1 MVREARGRHDH
12 ARLSAG
18 KPSATVGSCTSSM
31 GFGTMRTGFGTI
43 LPEVTNERRDH
54 DEPAS
59 EPADPRDPVPPMS
72 DVTAPE
78 PDDLVLAA
86 DFPAVTRQQ
95 WQRLVGK
102 VLGVDG
108 DSPERGLATI
118 TGDGIEIE
126 PLYVADAD
134 RPSPGL
140 PGRPPFVRGRGP
152 AGHRSGWDVRQRHEH
167 PDPAVAREQIM
178 EDLEGGVSSLWL
190 GLGDGRIP
198 VESLPDVLAETYLDL
213 APIVLDAGERF
224 ADAADVFLAV
234 AAGRGVP
241 AGALAGCLGA
251 DPLGVLARTGAGA
264 GVLSADPAAAGL
276 TAAAELARSC
286 AADFPG
292 VRAIVVD
299 ALPYHEA
306 GGTDA
311 EELGCAVAAGLE
323 YLRAMRAVG
332 LSADA
337 AFGQLEFR
345 YAATADQFATIAKL
359 RAARRVWARVAQQ
372 CGVTS
377 DAGGQWQHAVSS
389 WTMLTRRDPWNNIL
403 RATLACFAAGVG
415 GADAITVAPF
425 DAAIGQP
432 DRLARRVARNVHAL
446 LVEES
451 HVARVIDPAG
461 GSWYVEDLT
470 EQLAAKAWAW
480 FQEIERSGGLRAAL
494 AAGVIADRLAAS
506 REKRRDAL
514 ARRREAVTG
523 VSEFPLIGETL
534 LSRSAG
540 PRPAN
545 GANGQGGWG
554 AGASHARGLPR
565 IRWSQ
570 WHEELRD
577 RADVHALATG
587 SPPTLTLAPLDTSR
601 GSTAQTDRVRALL
614 APAGI
619 TTVTAGPAVGPTSV
633 IIVCGGT
640 DATADEVR
648 AAVDRARGQG
658 ASTVVVAAGDPQA
671 PVPGAAERI
680 IDDMDV
686 LAFCGRMLDALGV
699 GR

>member
-1 MVREARGRHDH
+1 M
-12 ARLSAG
+12 
-18 KPSATVGSCTSSM
+18 T
-31 GFGTMRTGFGTI
+31 
-43 LPEVTNERRDH
+43 
-54 DEPAS
+54 
-59 EPADPRDPVPPMS
+59 
-72 DVTAPE
+72 DVTAPDS
-78 PDDLVLAA
+78 DDLVLAA
-86 DFPAVTRQQ
+86 EFPAATRQQ
-95 WQRLVGK
+95 WQRLVAK
-102 VLGVDG
+102 VIGVDG
-108 DSPERGLATI
+108 DVDSPERRLATV

-126 PLYVADAD
+126 PLYVGDGG
-134 RPSPGL
+134 RPATGYPGQ
-140 PGRPPFVRGRGP
+140 PPFVRGRGP
-152 AGHRSGWDVRQRHEH
+152 AGNRGGWDVRQRHEH
-167 PDPAVAREQIM
+167 PDPAMAREQIM

-213 APIVLDAGERF
+213 APIVLDAGPRF
-224 ADAADVFLAV
+224 AEAAEAYLDV

-251 DPLGVLARTGAGA
+251 DPLGVLARTGIGADAGA
-264 GVLSADPAAAGL
+264 DADQADPDAATPRNAVAGLAAAVD
-276 TAAAELARSC
+276 LARRC

-311 EELGCAVAAGLE
+311 EELGCALAAGLE
-323 YLRAMRAVG
+323 YLRAMRAAG
-332 LSADA
+332 LPAEA

-389 WTMLTRRDPWNNIL
+389 WSMLTRRDPWNNIL

-470 EQLAAKAWAW
+470 EQLAVKAWAW

-494 AAGVIADRLAAS
+494 ATGLIAGRLAAS
-506 REKRRDAL
+506 RERRRDAL

-523 VSEFPLIGETL
+523 VSEYPLVGETL
-534 LSRSAG
+534 LSRPAAAG
-540 PRPAN
+540 PAVGPA
-545 GANGQGGWG
+545 
-554 AGASHARGLPR
+554 GLPR

-570 WHEELRD
+570 WYEELRD

-587 SPPTLTLAPLDTSR
+587 SPPTLTLAPLDVSR
-601 GSTAQTDRVRALL
+601 ASVAQADRVAALL
-614 APAGI
+614 APAGFK
-619 TTVTAGPAVGPTSV
+619 TVTIDPAAAASV
-633 IIVCGGT
+633 VIVCGGA
-640 DATADEVR
+640 DAGPDEVR
-648 AAVDRARGQG
+648 AAVDRARQQG

-671 PVPGAAERI
+671 PVPGATERI
-680 IDDMDV
+680 VDDMDV
-686 LAFCGRMLDALGV
+686 LAFSARMLDALGV
-699 GR
+699 QK

>member
-1 MVREARGRHDH
+1 M
-12 ARLSAG
+12 
-18 KPSATVGSCTSSM
+18 T
-31 GFGTMRTGFGTI
+31 
-43 LPEVTNERRDH
+43 
-54 DEPAS
+54 
-59 EPADPRDPVPPMS
+59 

-78 PDDLVLAA
+78 SDDLVLAA
-86 DFPAVTRQQ
+86 EFPAVTRQQ
-95 WQRLVGK
+95 WQRLVAK
-102 VLGVDG
+102 VLGIDADSPEA
-108 DSPERGLATI
+108 DSPERELATI
-118 TGDGIEIE
+118 TGDGIEIA
-126 PLYVADAD
+126 PLYVGDAS
-134 RPSPGL
+134 RPSPGY

-224 ADAADVFLAV
+224 AEAADVFLAI

-251 DPLGVLARTGAGA
+251 DPLGVLARTGAGVDAGA
-264 GVLSADPAAAGL
+264 GVSDAGAGVSSADLAAPGLSAAAD
-276 TAAAELARSC
+276 LARRC

-311 EELGCAVAAGLE
+311 EELGCALAAGLE

-359 RAARRVWARVAQQ
+359 RAARRVWARVGQQ
-372 CGVTS
+372 CGVAS
-377 DAGGQWQHAVSS
+377 AAAGQWQHAVSS
-389 WTMLTRRDPWNNIL
+389 WSMLTRRDPWNNIL
-403 RATLACFAAGVG
+403 RATLACFSAGVG

-432 DRLARRVARNVHAL
+432 DRLARRIARNVHAL
-446 LVEES
+446 LVDES

-470 EQLAAKAWAW
+470 EQLAVKAWAW

-494 AAGVIADRLAAS
+494 AAGIVSGRLAAS
-506 REKRRDAL
+506 RDRRRDAL

-523 VSEFPLIGETL
+523 VTEFPLIGETL
-534 LSRSAG
+534 LSRPAAA
-540 PRPAN
+540 RPAD
-545 GANGQGGWG
+545 G
-554 AGASHARGLPR
+554 AGGLPR

-587 SPPTLTLAPLDTSR
+587 SPPVLTLAPLDAARASAAR
-601 GSTAQTDRVRALL
+601 AGQVAALL

-619 TTVTAGPAVGPTSV
+619 TTITAGAAPGHGAAPGQAPVV
-633 IIVCGGT
+633 VVCGSP
-640 DATADEVR
+640 DASADEVR
-648 AAVDRARGQG
+648 EAVDRARAQG

-671 PVPGAAERI
+671 PVPGATERI

-699 GR
+699 RR

>member
-1 MVREARGRHDH
+1 M
-12 ARLSAG
+12 
-18 KPSATVGSCTSSM
+18 T
-31 GFGTMRTGFGTI
+31 
-43 LPEVTNERRDH
+43 
-54 DEPAS
+54 
-59 EPADPRDPVPPMS
+59 
-72 DVTAPE
+72 DVTAGE

-86 DFPAVTRQQ
+86 EFPAVTRQQ
-95 WQRLVGK
+95 WQRLVAT
-102 VLGVDG
+102 VIGVDSDV
-108 DSPERGLATI
+108 DSPERKLATV

-126 PLYVADAD
+126 PLYVADGS
-134 RPSPGL
+134 RPVPGY
-140 PGRPPFVRGRGP
+140 PGQAPFVRGRGP
-152 AGHRSGWDVRQRHEH
+152 AGHRGGWDVRQRHEH
-167 PDPAVAREQIM
+167 PDPAVAREHIM

-198 VESLPDVLAETYLDL
+198 VDALPDVLAETYLDL

-224 ADAADVFLAV
+224 AEAAEVYLDV
-234 AAGRGVP
+234 AARRGVP

-251 DPLGVLARTGAGA
+251 DPLGVLARTGMDADADQVGP
-264 GVLSADPAAAGL
+264 SAATPKNATGGL
-276 TAAAELARSC
+276 TAATPRNDADALTAAADLARRC

-292 VRAIVVD
+292 LRAIVVD

-311 EELGCAVAAGLE
+311 EELGCALAAGLE
-323 YLRAMRAVG
+323 YLRAMRAAG

-377 DAGGQWQHAVSS
+377 DVGGQWQHAVSS

-415 GADAITVAPF
+415 GADAITVAPL

-506 REKRRDAL
+506 REERRDAL

-523 VSEFPLIGETL
+523 VSEFPLINETL
-534 LSRSAG
+534 LSRPRAAG
-540 PRPAN
+540 PAN
-545 GANGQGGWG
+545 GSNGQGGWG
-554 AGASHARGLPR
+554 AGAPHRSGLPR

-577 RADVHALATG
+577 RADAYALVTG
-587 SPPTLTLAPLDTSR
+587 SPPTLTLAPLDGSR
-601 GSTAQTDRVRALL
+601 ASTAQADRVGALL

-619 TTVTAGPAVGPTSV
+619 TTVTAVPAAGPGSAAGAVPTDGTAARPGTV
-633 IIVCGGT
+633 VIVCGGPDVT
-640 DATADEVR
+640 VDAVR
-648 AAVDRARGQG
+648 AAVDTARGQG

-699 GR
+699 R

>member
-1 MVREARGRHDH
+1 M
-12 ARLSAG
+12 
-18 KPSATVGSCTSSM
+18 T
-31 GFGTMRTGFGTI
+31 
-43 LPEVTNERRDH
+43 
-54 DEPAS
+54 
-59 EPADPRDPVPPMS
+59 
-72 DVTAPE
+72 DVTVPDPE
-78 PDDLVLAA
+78 DLVLAA
-86 DFPAVTRQQ
+86 EFPAVTRQQ
-95 WQRLVGK
+95 WQRLVAK
-102 VLGVDG
+102 VLHLDG
-108 DSPERGLATI
+108 DVGSPERQLATV

-126 PLYVADAD
+126 PLYVADDGRLALGY
-134 RPSPGL
+134 PGQS
-140 PGRPPFVRGRGP
+140 PFVRGRGP

-167 PDPAVAREQIM
+167 PDPAVARGQIM

-213 APIVLDAGERF
+213 APIVLDAGPRF
-224 ADAADVFLAV
+224 AEAADAYLEV
-234 AAGRGVP
+234 AASRGVP
-241 AGALAGCLGA
+241 PGALAGCLGA
-251 DPLGVLARTGAGA
+251 DPLGVLARTGVDADANPADRLGPA
-264 GVLSADPAAAGL
+264 ADPDAAGL
-276 TAAAELARSC
+276 AAAAELARRC

-311 EELGCAVAAGLE
+311 AELGCALAAGLE
-323 YLRAMRAVG
+323 YLRAMRAAG
-332 LSADA
+332 LPAEA

-359 RAARRVWARVAQQ
+359 RAGRRVWARVAQQ

-377 DAGGQWQHAVSS
+377 EAGGQWQHAVSS

-415 GADAITVAPF
+415 GADAVTVAPF

-470 EQLAAKAWAW
+470 EQLAVKAWAW

-494 AAGVIADRLAAS
+494 AAGLIADRLAAS
-506 REKRRDAL
+506 REQRRDAL

-523 VSEFPLIGETL
+523 VSEFPLVGETL
-534 LSRSAG
+534 LSRPAAA
-540 PRPAN
+540 RPAD
-545 GANGQGGWG
+545 G
-554 AGASHARGLPR
+554 AGGLPR

-577 RADVHALATG
+577 RADAHALATG
-587 SPPTLTLAPLDTSR
+587 SPPTLTLAPLDASR
-601 GSTAQTDRVRALL
+601 ASTAAADRVRGLL

-619 TTVTAGPAVGPTSV
+619 TTVTAAPATPAV
-633 IIVCGGT
+633 IVCGGP
-640 DATADEVR
+640 DASADEVR
-648 AAVDRARGQG
+648 VAVDRARSQG

-680 IDDMDV
+680 VDDMDV
-686 LAFCGRMLDALGV
+686 LAFSARMLDALGV
-699 GR
+699 QR

>member
-1 MVREARGRHDH
+1 VRF
-12 ARLSAG
+12 
-18 KPSATVGSCTSSM
+18 CTSGM
-31 GFGTMRTGFGTI
+31 GFGTIRTGFGTI
-43 LPEVTNERRDH
+43 LPEVTNERLD
-54 DEPAS
+54 DDPPVS
-59 EPADPRDPVPPMS
+59 EPADPRDRVPRMTG
-72 DVTAPE
+72 VTAGR

-86 DFPAVTRQQ
+86 EFPAATRQQ
-95 WQRLVGK
+95 WQRLVAK
-102 VLGVDG
+102 VLHVDG
-108 DSPERGLATI
+108 DCPERQLATI
-118 TGDGIEIE
+118 TADGIEID
-126 PLYVADAD
+126 PLYVADGS
-134 RPSPGL
+134 RPVPGY
-140 PGRPPFVRGRGP
+140 PGQAPFVRGRGP
-152 AGHRSGWDVRQRHEH
+152 AGNRGGWDVRQRHEH
-167 PDPAVAREQIM
+167 PDPATAREHIM
-178 EDLEGGVSSLWL
+178 EDLEGGASSLWL

-198 VESLPDVLAETYLDL
+198 VDALPDVLAETYLDL

-224 ADAADVFLAV
+224 ADAAEVYLDV
-234 AAGRGVP
+234 AARRGVP

-251 DPLGVLARTGAGA
+251 DPLSVLARTGIDPDTDAPAGIDPDTDGSA
-264 GVLSADPAAAGL
+264 GTSASAGTDTGTGTDQADPNAAAPRNTVGL
-276 TAAAELARSC
+276 AAAVELARRC

-292 VRAIVVD
+292 IRAIVVD

-306 GGTDA
+306 GGSDA
-311 EELGCAVAAGLE
+311 EELGCALAAGLE
-323 YLRAMRAVG
+323 YLRAMRAAG
-332 LSADA
+332 LPADA

-377 DAGGQWQHAVSS
+377 EAAGQWQHAVSS
-389 WTMLTRRDPWNNIL
+389 WSMLTRRDPWNNIL

-494 AAGVIADRLAAS
+494 AAGIIADRLAAS
-506 REKRRDAL
+506 REERRDAL
-514 ARRREAVTG
+514 ARRREAITG

-534 LSRSAG
+534 LSRPAAA
-540 PRPAN
+540 RPPA
-545 GANGQGGWG
+545 AP
-554 AGASHARGLPR
+554 AGLPR
-565 IRWSQ
+565 VRWSQ

-577 RADVHALATG
+577 RADVHAAATG
-587 SPPTLTLAPLDTSR
+587 SPPTITLAPLDASR
-601 GSTAQTDRVRALL
+601 ASSAQVDRVRALV

-619 TTVTAGPAVGPTSV
+619 TAVGGAAGPSSV
-633 IIVCGGT
+633 VVVCGGP

-648 AAVDRARGQG
+648 AAVDTARKQG

-671 PVPGAAERI
+671 PAPGAAERI

-699 GR
+699 AR

>member
-1 MVREARGRHDH
+1 
-12 ARLSAG
+12 
-18 KPSATVGSCTSSM
+18 
-31 GFGTMRTGFGTI
+31 MRTGFGTI
-43 LPEVTNERRDH
+43 LPGVTNERPD
-54 DEPAS
+54 DDQLVS
-59 EPADPRDPVPPMS
+59 EPADPRDRVHRMTG
-72 DVTAPE
+72 VTAGQ

-86 DFPAVTRQQ
+86 EFPAVTRQQ
-95 WQRLVGK
+95 WQRLVAK
-102 VLGVDG
+102 VLRVDG
-108 DSPERGLATI
+108 DCPERQLATI
-118 TGDGIEIE
+118 TADGIEIE
-126 PLYVADAD
+126 PLYVADGS
-134 RPSPGL
+134 RPVPGY
-140 PGRPPFVRGRGP
+140 PGQPPFVRGRGP
-152 AGHRSGWDVRQRHEH
+152 AGNRGGWDVRQRHEH
-167 PDPAVAREQIM
+167 PDPATAREQIM

-190 GLGDGRIP
+190 GVGDGRIP
-198 VESLPDVLAETYLDL
+198 VDALPDVLAETYLDL
-213 APIVLDAGERF
+213 APIILDAGGQF
-224 ADAADVFLAV
+224 AHAAEAYLDV
-234 AAGRGVP
+234 AARRGVP

-251 DPLGVLARTGAGA
+251 DPLGVLARTGADADADTDPNTGT
-264 GVLSADPAAAGL
+264 SANAAAGL
-276 TAAAELARSC
+276 AAAVDLARRC

-292 VRAIVVD
+292 IRAIVVD

-306 GGTDA
+306 GGSDA
-311 EELGCAVAAGLE
+311 EELGCALAAGLE
-323 YLRAMRAVG
+323 YLRAMRAAG

-337 AFGQLEFR
+337 AFRQLEFR
-345 YAATADQFATIAKL
+345 FAATADQFATIAKL

-389 WTMLTRRDPWNNIL
+389 WSMLTRRDPWNNIL

-425 DAAIGQP
+425 DAAVGQP

-470 EQLAAKAWAW
+470 GQLAVKAWAW
-480 FQEIERSGGLRAAL
+480 FQEIERAGGLRAAL
-494 AAGVIADRLAAS
+494 AAGVIAGRLAAS
-506 REKRRDAL
+506 REERRDAL

-523 VSEFPLIGETL
+523 VSEFPLIDETL
-534 LSRSAG
+534 LSR
-540 PRPAN
+540 PAATPPPN
-545 GANGQGGWG
+545 GAN
-554 AGASHARGLPR
+554 GLPR

-587 SPPTLTLAPLDTSR
+587 SPPTITLAPLDASR
-601 GSTAQTDRVRALL
+601 ASNAQVDRVRALL

-619 TTVTAGPAVGPTSV
+619 IAVMAVTGPGVTAGGGVETARADDRAAGPASV
-633 IIVCGGT
+633 VIVCGGP

-648 AAVDRARGQG
+648 AAMDTARGQG

-671 PVPGAAERI
+671 PAPGAAERI

-686 LAFCGRMLDALGV
+686 LAFCSRMLDALGV
-699 GR
+699 AR

>member
-1 MVREARGRHDH
+1 M
-12 ARLSAG
+12 
-18 KPSATVGSCTSSM
+18 T
-31 GFGTMRTGFGTI
+31 
-43 LPEVTNERRDH
+43 
-54 DEPAS
+54 
-59 EPADPRDPVPPMS
+59 
-72 DVTAPE
+72 DVTAPDS
-78 PDDLVLAA
+78 DDLVLAA
-86 DFPAVTRQQ
+86 EFPAATRQQ
-95 WQRLVGK
+95 WQRLVAK
-102 VLGVDG
+102 VIGVDG
-108 DSPERGLATI
+108 DAPERKLATI

-126 PLYVADAD
+126 PLYVGDAA
-134 RPSPGL
+134 RPAPGF
-140 PGRPPFVRGRGP
+140 PGQSPFVRGRGP
-152 AGHRSGWDVRQRHEH
+152 AGNRGGWDVRQRHQH
-167 PDPAVAREQIM
+167 PDPAVAREQIK

-198 VESLPDVLAETYLDL
+198 VDALPDVLAETYLDL
-213 APIVLDAGERF
+213 APVDLDAGAQF
-224 ADAADVFLAV
+224 ARAAEAFFDV

-241 AGALAGCLGA
+241 PGALAGCLGA
-251 DPLGVLARTGAGA
+251 DPLGVLARTGVEPAPTTVADMAGT
-264 GVLSADPAAAGL
+264 GLAAA
-276 TAAAELARSC
+276 ADLARRC
-286 AADFPG
+286 AADYPG

-311 EELGCAVAAGLE
+311 EELGCALAGGLE
-323 YLRAMRAVG
+323 YLRAMQAAG
-332 LSADA
+332 LSAEA

-345 YAATADQFATIAKL
+345 FAATADQFATIAKL

-389 WTMLTRRDPWNNIL
+389 WSMLTRRDPWNNIL

-432 DRLARRVARNVHAL
+432 DKLARRIARNVHAL

-470 EQLAAKAWAW
+470 ERLAAKAWAW

-494 AAGVIADRLAAS
+494 AAGLVAGRLAAS
-506 REKRRDAL
+506 RERRRDAL

-534 LSRSAG
+534 LSRPAAD
-540 PRPAN
+540 RPDR
-545 GANGQGGWG
+545 
-554 AGASHARGLPR
+554 SPTGLPR

-577 RADVHALATG
+577 RADAHALATG
-587 SPPTLTLAPLDTSR
+587 SPPTLTLSPLDASR
-601 GSTAQTDRVRALL
+601 ASVARTGQVAALL

-619 TTVTAGPAVGPTSV
+619 ITITAAPEPAAGRAPDGAGTTPSGGPSAGPASV
-633 IIVCGGT
+633 VVVCGSA
-640 DATADEVR
+640 DASADEVR
-648 AAVDRARGQG
+648 AAVDRAREQG
-658 ASTVVVAAGDPQA
+658 ASTVVVAAGDPQGPA
-671 PVPGAAERI
+671 PGGDERI

-686 LAFCGRMLDALGV
+686 LAFSGRMLDALGA
-699 GR
+699 RR

>member
-1 MVREARGRHDH
+1 M
-12 ARLSAG
+12 
-18 KPSATVGSCTSSM
+18 T
-31 GFGTMRTGFGTI
+31 
-43 LPEVTNERRDH
+43 
-54 DEPAS
+54 
-59 EPADPRDPVPPMS
+59 
-72 DVTAPE
+72 DVTAPDS
-78 PDDLVLAA
+78 DDLVLAA
-86 DFPAVTRQQ
+86 EFPAATRQQ
-95 WQRLVGK
+95 WQRLVAK
-102 VLGVDG
+102 VIGVDG
-108 DSPERGLATI
+108 DVDSPERRLATV

-126 PLYVADAD
+126 PLYVGDGG
-134 RPSPGL
+134 RPATGYPGQ
-140 PGRPPFVRGRGP
+140 PPFVRGRGP
-152 AGHRSGWDVRQRHEH
+152 AGNRGGWDVRQRHEH
-167 PDPAVAREQIM
+167 PDPAMAREQIM

-213 APIVLDAGERF
+213 APIVLDAGPRF
-224 ADAADVFLAV
+224 AEAAEAYLDV

-251 DPLGVLARTGAGA
+251 DPLGVLARTGIGADAGA
-264 GVLSADPAAAGL
+264 DADQADPDAATPRNAVAGLAAAVD
-276 TAAAELARSC
+276 LARRC

-311 EELGCAVAAGLE
+311 EELGCALAAGLE
-323 YLRAMRAVG
+323 YLRAMRAAG
-332 LSADA
+332 LPAEA

-389 WTMLTRRDPWNNIL
+389 WSMLTRRDPWNNIL

-470 EQLAAKAWAW
+470 DQLAVKAWAW

-494 AAGVIADRLAAS
+494 ATGLIAGRLAAS
-506 REKRRDAL
+506 RERRRDAL

-523 VSEFPLIGETL
+523 VSEYPLVGETL
-534 LSRSAG
+534 LSRPAAAG
-540 PRPAN
+540 PAVGPA
-545 GANGQGGWG
+545 
-554 AGASHARGLPR
+554 GLPR

-570 WHEELRD
+570 WYEELRD

-587 SPPTLTLAPLDTSR
+587 SPPTLTLAPLDVSR
-601 GSTAQTDRVRALL
+601 ASVAQADRVAALL
-614 APAGI
+614 APAGFK
-619 TTVTAGPAVGPTSV
+619 TVTIDPAAAASV
-633 IIVCGGT
+633 VIVCGGA
-640 DATADEVR
+640 DAGPDEVR
-648 AAVDRARGQG
+648 AAVDRARQQG

-671 PVPGAAERI
+671 PVPGATERI
-680 IDDMDV
+680 VDDMDV
-686 LAFCGRMLDALGV
+686 LAFSARMLDALGV
-699 GR
+699 QK

>member
-1 MVREARGRHDH
+1 
-12 ARLSAG
+12 
-18 KPSATVGSCTSSM
+18 
-31 GFGTMRTGFGTI
+31 
-43 LPEVTNERRDH
+43 
-54 DEPAS
+54 
-59 EPADPRDPVPPMS
+59 
-72 DVTAPE
+72 
-78 PDDLVLAA
+78 
-86 DFPAVTRQQ
+86 
-95 WQRLVGK
+95 
-102 VLGVDG
+102 
-108 DSPERGLATI
+108 
-118 TGDGIEIE
+118 
-126 PLYVADAD
+126 
-134 RPSPGL
+134 
-140 PGRPPFVRGRGP
+140 
-152 AGHRSGWDVRQRHEH
+152 
-167 PDPAVAREQIM
+167 M

-198 VESLPDVLAETYLDL
+198 VDALPDVLAETYLDL

-224 ADAADVFLAV
+224 ADAAEVYLD
-234 AAGRGVP
+234 AAARRGVP

-251 DPLGVLARTGAGA
+251 DPLGVLARTGVDPGTDADAG
-264 GVLSADPAAAGL
+264 LSAAVA
-276 TAAAELARSC
+276 LARRC

-311 EELGCAVAAGLE
+311 EELGCALAAGLE
-323 YLRAMRAVG
+323 YLRAMRAAG
-332 LSADA
+332 LPADA

-377 DAGGQWQHAVSS
+377 EAGGQWQHAVSS
-389 WTMLTRRDPWNNIL
+389 WSMLTRRDPWNNIL

-470 EQLAAKAWAW
+470 EQLAARAWAW

-506 REKRRDAL
+506 RDERRDAL

-523 VSEFPLIGETL
+523 VSEFPLVGETL
-534 LSRSAG
+534 LSRPAAA
-540 PRPAN
+540 RPAD
-545 GANGQGGWG
+545 AP
-554 AGASHARGLPR
+554 AGLPR

-577 RADVHALATG
+577 RADAHAAATG
-587 SPPTLTLAPLDTSR
+587 SPPTVTLAPLDASR
-601 GSTAQTDRVRALL
+601 ATNAQRRPGARRCSRRPASPPSWPSPRPPRPLPLAESRPTEPTASRL
-614 APAGI
+614 ARPPSSSSA
-619 TTVTAGPAVGPTSV
+619 AGPTPPPTR
-633 IIVCGGT
+633 C
-640 DATADEVR
+640 A
-648 AAVDRARGQG
+648 
-658 ASTVVVAAGDPQA
+658 PQWTRPA
-671 PVPGAAERI
+671 NRERP
-680 IDDMDV
+680 
-686 LAFCGRMLDALGV
+686 RSW
-699 GR
+699 

>member
-1 MVREARGRHDH
+1 
-12 ARLSAG
+12 
-18 KPSATVGSCTSSM
+18 
-31 GFGTMRTGFGTI
+31 
-43 LPEVTNERRDH
+43 
-54 DEPAS
+54 
-59 EPADPRDPVPPMS
+59 
-72 DVTAPE
+72 
-78 PDDLVLAA
+78 
-86 DFPAVTRQQ
+86 
-95 WQRLVGK
+95 
-102 VLGVDG
+102 
-108 DSPERGLATI
+108 
-118 TGDGIEIE
+118 
-126 PLYVADAD
+126 
-134 RPSPGL
+134 
-140 PGRPPFVRGRGP
+140 
-152 AGHRSGWDVRQRHEH
+152 
-167 PDPAVAREQIM
+167 M

-213 APIVLDAGERF
+213 APIVLDAGPRF
-224 ADAADVFLAV
+224 AEAAEAYLDV

-251 DPLGVLARTGAGA
+251 DPLGVLARTGIGRRRRRWP
-264 GVLSADPAAAGL
+264 ADPNAAAPRNAAGL
-276 TAAAELARSC
+276 TAAAELARRC

-311 EELGCAVAAGLE
+311 EELGCALAAGLE
-323 YLRAMRAVG
+323 YLRAMRAAG
-332 LSADA
+332 LPAEA

-389 WTMLTRRDPWNNIL
+389 WSMLTRRDPWNNIL

-470 EQLAAKAWAW
+470 EQLAVKAWAW

-494 AAGVIADRLAAS
+494 AAGLIAGRLAAS
-506 REKRRDAL
+506 REQRRDAL
-514 ARRREAVTG
+514 ATRREAVTG
-523 VSEFPLIGETL
+523 VSEFPLVGETL
-534 LSRSAG
+534 LSRPAAAG
-540 PRPAN
+540 PAVGPA
-545 GANGQGGWG
+545 
-554 AGASHARGLPR
+554 GLPR

-587 SPPTLTLAPLDTSR
+587 SPPTLTLAPLDASR
-601 GSTAQTDRVRALL
+601 ASVAQADRVAALL
-614 APAGI
+614 APGGI
-619 TTVTAGPAVGPTSV
+619 KTVTVDPAATGHDALRAPASV
-633 IIVCGGT
+633 VIVCGGP
-640 DATADEVR
+640 DAGADEVR
-648 AAVDRARGQG
+648 AAVDRARQRG

-680 IDDMDV
+680 VDDMDV
-686 LAFCGRMLDALGV
+686 LAFSARMLDALGV
-699 GR
+699 QR